1 MEHHS
6 LVDAYHQEDQWV
18 LSAFSRQRITTAI
31 LVGDKDVCTLHEV
44 MIDMTTDVKIF
55 LELHVNQRSKLLK
68 TVFEISNLLGD

>member
-6 LVDAYHQEDQWV
+6 LVGAYHQEDYWV
-18 LSAFSRQRITTAI
+18 LSVFLRQRTTNAV
-31 LVGDKDVCTLHEV
+31 LVSDKDACTLHKV
-44 MIDMTTDVKIF
+44 KIDMTTNVTIF